1 MDEVESFHFV
11 MQATLSADQGPL
23 SIELPMTSEGDFQR
37 PDRSRASVDIDLG
50 LFKIE
55 TEVIAIG
62 DEVYMTD
69 LESGQWIKSD
79 GGSDLMILDPVDLT
93 DPGEFT
99 NQDNFSELDDLRIV
113 GQEAIEGID
122 THHLAFSLPD
132 WESDEGEPLSGDI
145 EMHMWVGVD
154 DYYLYKITLDG
165 RFSLAQDETTQSGG
179 SLIAGLGSDGDIDLD
194 AVVNLSNFNAPVL
207 IQPPDD
213 FRTELP
219 TSPAVQ
225 DVAPVQT
232 TELDSGWMRFDLPTK
247 GVGISAPPTWL
258 LVPLDVEDALG
269 MVENSFADVE
279 GLADLVESFGDEA
292 RHSLLAVE
300 LDDDGGLTS
309 SFNIV
314 TEAVDPALDLNA
326 LADFSVQQIELLLPG
341 VGEVTSE
348 AVELP
353 AGAAYRIGYTVSAS
367 GPTDAAAEVA
377 VLQYLLLHNSE
388 SIVVSFSTP
397 AANIDAKSQ
406 VFQDIMDT
414 LQLYDPGAPPSRST
428 NTVTDQKGP
437 DQQMTKQYDSPPAMV
452 IDTSKAYT
460 ATFMMEDG
468 SEFEVGLF
476 AQEAPNTV
484 NNFVFLAKDG
494 FYDGVTFHRVIPGF
508 MAQGGDPTGTGRGGP
523 GYRFNDEF
531 HRSLR
536 HDKPGMLS
544 MANAGPNTNGSQFFI
559 TFVATPHLDDRHAVF
574 GEVTVGMDVVN
585 SISSRDP
592 ATARTP
598 GDAIASITIS
608 ES

>member
-1 MDEVESFHFV
+1 MLGYRSPAVKLCAFVSLLTLLALAAAGCGDFDDEMTPTPAAPPPTGTPAPPDDTPTPAPMPPTSTPTPPTDTSTPTPMPPTGTPAPPADTPTPAPMPPTGTPAPPADTPTPTPMPPTGTPAPPADTPTPTPMPPTSTPIPPTSTPSPPPPVPTSTPPPAPQPTSTPEVAGVGKLDPALILLESSKAMDEVESFHFV

-113 GQEAIEGID
+113 GQEAIEGIEGID

-377 VLQYLLLHNSE
+377 VAP
-388 SIVVSFSTP
+388 VP
-397 AANIDAKSQ
+397 A
-406 VFQDIMDT
+406 
-414 LQLYDPGAPPSRST
+414 
-428 NTVTDQKGP
+428 
-437 DQQMTKQYDSPPAMV
+437 PAQFRV
-452 IDTSKAYT
+452 HRRK
-460 ATFMMEDG
+460 
-468 SEFEVGLF
+468 
-476 AQEAPNTV
+476 
-484 NNFVFLAKDG
+484 FLD
-494 FYDGVTFHRVIPGF
+494 
-508 MAQGGDPTGTGRGGP
+508 TGRQHRRQVPDVP
-523 GYRFNDEF
+523 G
-531 HRSLR
+531 
-536 HDKPGMLS
+536 
-544 MANAGPNTNGSQFFI
+544 T
-559 TFVATPHLDDRHAVF
+559 
-574 GEVTVGMDVVN
+574 
-585 SISSRDP
+585 
-592 ATARTP
+592 
-598 GDAIASITIS
+598 
-608 ES
+608 